1 VGANEQRYREAER
14 RMWESVGVSPTERR
28 LQLDRTGVEVRV
40 QEVGEGPPVVLVH
53 GASNSGVSWAGLVA
67 RLDRFRCIVLDRP
80 GCGLSPPHPTGFG
93 DMAQFEAFSDALV
106 VDVLDALDLERGCV
120 VATSFGGYTALRGAA
135 AHPDRIERMV
145 VFGWSVGAPIAHV
158 PLVMRVSA
166 VPGLGRLMASLPA
179 NESAVRMILKAAG
192 LRHALASGKV
202 SQEMIG
208 AFHSL
213 LRDTDTMVN
222 EVTAGP
228 SLLRPIHG
236 FDETSLLSPAVLA
249 SIRTPAF
256 FLWGGDDPFG
266 GAEVARAFT
275 AQIPGAELEL
285 MAGAGHAVWIDDPE
299 RAAKT
304 VDTFLRG

>member
-28 LQLDRTGVEVRV
+28 LG
-40 QEVGEGPPVVLVH
+40 
-53 GASNSGVSWAGLVA
+53 
-67 RLDRFRCIVLDRP
+67 LDRP

-93 DMAQFEAFSDALV
+93 DMAQLEAFSDGLV
-106 VDVLDALDLERGCV
+106 VDVLDALDLERGHV

-145 VFGWSVGAPIAHV
+145 LFGWSVGAPIVHV
-158 PLVMRVSA
+158 PLMMRVSA
-166 VPGLGRLMASLPA
+166 IPVLGRLMASLPA
-179 NESAVRMILKAAG
+179 NERAVRMVLEAAG
-192 LRHALASGKV
+192 LRQALASGRV
-202 SQEMIG
+202 SREMIG

-228 SLLRPIHG
+228 RLLRPIHG
-236 FDETSLLSPAVLA
+236 FDEDSLLSPAVLA
-249 SIRTPAF
+249 SITTPVF
-256 FLWGGDDPFG
+256 FLWGEDDPFG

-275 AQIPGAELEL
+275 AQIPSAELEL
-285 MAGAGHAVWIDDPE
+285 MPGAGHAVWIDDPE

-304 VDTFLRG
+304 ADTFLRR

>member
-1 VGANEQRYREAER
+1 
-14 RMWESVGVSPTERR
+14 
-28 LQLDRTGVEVRV
+28 
-40 QEVGEGPPVVLVH
+40 
-53 GASNSGVSWAGLVA
+53 
-67 RLDRFRCIVLDRP
+67 
-80 GCGLSPPHPTGFG
+80 
-93 DMAQFEAFSDALV
+93 
-106 VDVLDALDLERGCV
+106 
-120 VATSFGGYTALRGAA
+120 
-135 AHPDRIERMV
+135 
-145 VFGWSVGAPIAHV
+145 
-158 PLVMRVSA
+158 
-166 VPGLGRLMASLPA
+166 
-179 NESAVRMILKAAG
+179 
-192 LRHALASGKV
+192 
-202 SQEMIG
+202 MIG

-228 SLLRPIHG
+228 RLLRPIHG